1 MYIPK
6 HKNLDRVL
14 VSHVEK
20 PPVMLYQCWHN
31 IMGTHDVL
39 PLHVG
44 IVMENIMGF
53 LIRCQ
58 YCDEKIHCNL

>member
-1 MYIPK
+1 MDSP
-6 HKNLDRVL
+6 VW
-14 VSHVEK
+14 HVEK

-31 IMGTHDVL
+31 IMATHDVL

-53 LIRCQ
+53 LI
-58 YCDEKIHCNL
+58 